1 MPTATLPLPKKLK
14 TGDALPVLYRS
25 FEIDQRKINPDDRTV
40 EICFAT
46 EMPADRYFGEEIL
59 MCRAGNVRLQRLNNK
74 GAFLFEHD
82 PEKQIGAHMPGTVRV
97 DPDNKC
103 RATVKFSRSMLGEQ
117 EFQDVKD
124 GIRTLISV
132 GYIVHKYEVDEEN
145 ERFTATDWEPL
156 ENSLVSIPVDTAC
169 GVGRSAKEDLQTT
182 PELTIRD
189 HAKATSRSM
198 DKNKE
203 TPEQAPEIETVT
215 PPPPPPKQTKFDRDV
230 ETRKLREKIL
240 EDQNELR
247 KLAQKF
253 ELFGGDEKLEDA
265 IRRGISP
272 QQFQNELVEA
282 FDPEAMRPP
291 SPEDVSRGSR
301 VSVEFEPP
309 GRSFVHTDEYR
320 RAIKYGL
327 IRTPINVELPKA
339 NIRTTVTSSGLT
351 SFTRLPGVVDL
362 GTQKLTVRDLC
373 AAGTTNAATVRY
385 PRETALPTYS
395 GDLTTGENALKTEA
409 AFSLEEKDAN
419 VRKIAAIGRV
429 SEEAYADQSFLASY
443 IDNRLR
449 FLVQTAEEAQLLNG
463 SGDAPNLEGILQ
475 TEGVQ
480 SMSGA
485 TGTLGDNILTA
496 MTKVRS
502 IGFYEPDGIV
512 IHPTDYLNLRLAKDK
527 NDQYFGGGYFQNA
540 YANGQV
546 PMQPTI
552 WGIRTV
558 ITTAI
563 TVGTVLLGAFK
574 LGCQIFDR
582 EGLRVD
588 TTETDGE
595 DWRNNRIAVRVEERL
610 AFAVYRPLAFCY
622 IDQIPQGS

>member
-1 MPTATLPLPKKLK
+1 MPAATLPLPKKLK

-25 FEIDQRKINPDDRTV
+25 YEIDQRAINKEDRTV
-40 EICFAT
+40 TICFAT
-46 EMPADRYFGEEIL
+46 ETPADRYFGEEIL
-59 MCRAGNVRLQRLNNK
+59 MCRAGNVRLDRLNNK

-103 RATVKFSRSMLGEQ
+103 RAVVKFSRSMLGEQ
-117 EFQDVKD
+117 EFQDVQD

-132 GYIVHKYEVDEEN
+132 GYIVHKYEVDEKSEV
-145 ERFTATDWEPL
+145 FTATDWEPL

-169 GVGRSAKEDLQTT
+169 GIGRSEKDVSTV
-182 PELTIRD
+182 PELTI
-189 HAKATSRSM
+189 AQKQM
-198 DKNKE
+198 KNAAAADDTE
-203 TPEQAPEIETVT
+203 QNPEPESV
-215 PPPPPPKQTKFDRDV
+215 PPPKKTNFDRDI
-230 ETRKLREKIL
+230 EKKKLREQL
-240 EDQNELR
+240 VEDQNKIRELGKR
-247 KLAQKF
+247 F
-253 ELFGGDEKLEDA
+253 SMFGGEEKMEDA
-265 IRRGISP
+265 IKRGISP
-272 QQFQNELVEA
+272 QQFQNELVES
-282 FDPEAMRPP
+282 FDPEAIRP
-291 SPEDVSRGSR
+291 SSGDHDGNGSATGRVTVEYEDPGSAY
-301 VSVEFEPP
+301 V
-309 GRSFVHTDEYR
+309 RSADYR
-320 RAIKYGL
+320 RSIKFGT
-327 IRTPINVELPKA
+327 IRQPINVELPKA
-339 NIRTTVTSSGLT
+339 SVRTTVTSSGLT
-351 SFTRLPGVVDL
+351 SFTRLPGIVDL

-395 GDLTTGENALKTEA
+395 GSLTTSENATKTEA

-463 SGDAPNLEGILQ
+463 DGNAPNLEGILQ

-485 TGTLGDNILTA
+485 TGTLGDNILVA

-512 IHPTDYLNLRLAKDK
+512 INPTDYMNLRLSKDK

-540 YANGQV
+540 YGNGDV

-563 TVGTVLLGAFK
+563 TAGTVLLGAFK

>member
-1 MPTATLPLPKKLK
+1 MPAATLPPPKKLK
-14 TGDALPVLYRS
+14 AGDALPVLYRS
-25 FEIDQRKINPDDRTV
+25 FEIDQRKINVDSRTV

-46 EMPADRYFGEEIL
+46 EISVSRCFGEEIL
-59 MCRAGNVRLQRLNNK
+59 MCRAGNVRLDRLNNK

-82 PEKQIGAHMPGTVRV
+82 PKKQIGAHMPGSVRC

-117 EFQDVKD
+117 EFQDVQD

-145 ERFTATDWEPL
+145 ETFTATDWEPL
-156 ENSLVSIPVDTAC
+156 ENSLVSIPVDTEC
-169 GVGRSAKEDLQTT
+169 GIGRSAEKDLSTT
-182 PELTIRD
+182 PELTVRD
-189 HAKATSRSM
+189 KRQMKTPAADPEPAT
-198 DKNKE
+198 
-203 TPEQAPEIETVT
+203 PIEQESVT
-215 PPPPPPKQTKFDRDV
+215 PPPPPKPTKFDRDI
-230 ETRKLREKIL
+230 ETKKLREKIL
-240 EDQNELR
+240 ADQNELR
-247 KLAQKF
+247 NLAKKF

-265 IRRGISP
+265 IKRGISP

-291 SPEDVSRGSR
+291 SPGDVSRGSH

-309 GRSFVHTDEYR
+309 GKSFVRTDEYR

-327 IRTPINVELPKA
+327 IRTPVNVELPKS
-339 NIRTTVTSSGLT
+339 NIRTTLTSSGLT
-351 SFTRLPGVVDL
+351 SFTRLPGIVDL

-385 PRETALPTYS
+385 PRESALPTYS
-395 GDLTTGENALKTEA
+395 GSLSTAENATKTEA
-409 AFSLEEKDAN
+409 VFSLEEKDAN

-429 SEEAYADQSFLASY
+429 SEEAYVDQSFLASY

-449 FLVQTAEEAQLLNG
+449 FLVQTAEEVQLLNG
-463 SGDAPNLEGILQ
+463 DGNAPNLEGILQ

-485 TGTLGDNILTA
+485 TGTVGDNILTA
-496 MTKVRS
+496 VTKVRS

-512 IHPTDYLNLRLAKDK
+512 IHPTDYLNLRLAKDA
-527 NDQYFGGGYFQNA
+527 NEQYFGGGYFQNQ
-540 YANGQV
+540 YGNGQV
-546 PMQPTI
+546 PAMPGI
-552 WGIRTV
+552 WGFKTV

-563 TVGTVLLGAFK
+563 SVGTILVGAFK
-574 LGCQIFDR
+574 LGCQIFDL

-595 DWRNNRIAVRVEERL
+595 DWRNNRIAIRVEERL